1 MALKITGAIVVQR
14 PEHGNR
20 RHPRYMQ
27 PQKSRNVDVALL
39 IGRPFDSKAANFRAY
54 WIYFDCGIRV

>member
-20 RHPRYMQ
+20 RPLALYAMAFGGPR
-27 PQKSRNVDVALL
+27 VAPSSAAEERLTVQL
-39 IGRPFDSKAANFRAY
+39 IGFLAWRLNF
-54 WIYFDCGIRV
+54 